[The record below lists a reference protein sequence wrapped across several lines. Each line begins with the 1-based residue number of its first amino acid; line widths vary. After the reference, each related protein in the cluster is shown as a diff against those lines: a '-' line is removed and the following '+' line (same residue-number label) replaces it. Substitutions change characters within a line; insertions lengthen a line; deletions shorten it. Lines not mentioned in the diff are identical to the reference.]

1 MTGISAARQ
10 RERRAVGRAKGHEHT
25 VRRIG
30 RVGYLAYG
38 VIHLLVAWVALQLAF
53 GGSGGTA
60 DTTGA
65 FAELGSNP
73 LGRVVLVLLV
83 VGLVLLVVWKITQA
97 VLGPDTG
104 GSGRRA
110 VWTRLSSA
118 GQAVIFGAL
127 AVSAGRFAFGG
138 GSSSASS
145 KQQGATSQLL
155 GMPGGQPLVILIGLV
170 VVGIGVGLVAY
181 GLTRKFAKNLDISQ
195 LRVKARR
202 LVRGLGAAGY
212 TAKGVAYG
220 VVGVL
225 LVVAGA
231 TFDPGRARGLDGAIR
246 TIAGQPY
253 GRLLLVLVAAGIACF
268 AVFCFARARYQ
279 KR

>member
-1 MTGISAARQ
+1 MTGMSTTGRRTYQRAR
-10 RERRAVGRAKGHEHT
+10 GHEHT

-30 RVGYLAYG
+30 RVGYVAYG
-38 VIHLLVAWVALQLAF
+38 AIHLLVAWVALQLAF
-53 GGSGGTA
+53 GGSGNTA

-65 FAELGSNP
+65 FAELGSAP
-73 LGRVVLVLLV
+73 LGKVLLVLLV
-83 VGLVLLVVWKITQA
+83 AGLVLLVVWKITEA

-104 GSGRRA
+104 GSGRDA
-110 VWTRLSSA
+110 VWTRLASA
-118 GQAVIFGAL
+118 GQAVVFAAL

-155 GMPGGQPLVILIGLV
+155 GMPGGQVLVVLLGLV
-170 VVGIGVGLVAY
+170 VIGVGVGLAVY
-181 GLTRKFAKNLDISQ
+181 GLTRKFAKKLDMSR

-202 LVRGLGAAGY
+202 VVRGLGAVGY
-212 TAKGVAYG
+212 AAKGAAYG
-220 VVGVL
+220 VVGAL
-225 LVVAGA
+225 LVVAGV
-231 TFDPGRARGLDGAIR
+231 TFDPNKSRGLDGAIR
-246 TIAGQPY
+246 TIAREPY
-253 GRLLLVLVAAGIACF
+253 GKALLVVVAAGIACF

>member
-1 MTGISAARQ
+1 MSATGQRGRQ
-10 RERRAVGRAKGHEHT
+10 TVGRAKGHEHT

-30 RVGYLAYG
+30 RVGYVAYG

-53 GGSGGTA
+53 GGSGSTA

-65 FAELGSNP
+65 FAELGSAP
-73 LGRVVLVLLV
+73 LGKVLLVLLV
-83 VGLVLLVVWKITQA
+83 IGLALLVVWKITEA

-104 GSGRRA
+104 GSGKKS

-118 GQAVIFGAL
+118 GQAVVFAAL
-127 AVSAGRFAFGG
+127 AVSAGKFAFGG

-155 GMPGGQPLVILIGLV
+155 GMPGGQVLVVLIGLV
-170 VVGIGVGLVAY
+170 VVGVGVGLAVY
-181 GLTRKFAKNLDISQ
+181 GITRKFTKNLDISR
-195 LRVKARR
+195 LRVKSRR
-202 LVRGLGAAGY
+202 LVRGLGAVGY
-212 TAKGVAYG
+212 VAKGAAYG

-231 TFDPGRARGLDGAIR
+231 TFDPQKARGLDGAIR
-246 TIAGQPY
+246 TIAQQPF
-253 GRLLLVLVAAGIACF
+253 GKVLLVVVAAGIACF